1 MADQQLT
8 DLPVAATLTGAEII
22 YGVQS
27 GDSVKISANQLKT
40 FTSTTAALP
49 RGTFIR
55 TTTQNIAS
63 PENAEAIT
71 YDLSID
77 NVSIT
82 VVDGSK
88 ITVQN
93 TGSFVLSFS
102 AIGHNAGSSSAKW
115 LNIFLKKNGSVVA
128 DSSTIVAVSKDNPT
142 TVVATFVL
150 EATAPTD
157 YWELFLAG
165 QDTNCEILATPAQAV
180 VPGVSPA
187 MPRCPSIIVAMWQ
200 AR

>member
-8 DLPVAATLTGAEII
+8 DLPVAATLTGSEVI

-27 GDSVKISANQLKT
+27 GDSVKISTNQLKT
-40 FTSTTAALP
+40 FTNAGTTVP
-49 RGTFIR
+49 HGTFGR
-55 TTTQNIAS
+55 TTTQNIAD
-63 PENAEAIT
+63 PATAEAIT
-71 YDLSID
+71 YDLSVD

-82 VVDGSK
+82 VVSGSRL
-88 ITVQN
+88 TVQN
-93 TGSFVLSFS
+93 TGTFALSFS

-115 LNIFLKKNGSVVA
+115 LNIFLKKNGVTVD

-150 EATAPTD
+150 EATSPTD

-165 QDTNCEILATPAQAV
+165 EDTNCEILATPAQAA

-187 MPRCPSIIVAMWQ
+187 MPRCPSIIVGMWQ
-200 AR
+200 VR

>member
-8 DLPVAATLTGAEII
+8 DLPVAATLTGAEVI

-40 FTSTTAALP
+40 FTNTTAALP

-63 PENAEAIT
+63 PADAEAIT

-102 AIGHNAGSSSAKW
+102 AIGHNAGSSNAKW

-165 QDTNCEILATPAQAV
+165 QDTNCEILATPAQAA